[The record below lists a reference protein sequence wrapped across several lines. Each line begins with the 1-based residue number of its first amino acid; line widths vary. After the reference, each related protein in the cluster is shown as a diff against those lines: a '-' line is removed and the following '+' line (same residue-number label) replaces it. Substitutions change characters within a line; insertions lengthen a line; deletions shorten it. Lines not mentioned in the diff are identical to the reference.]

1 MTFRLLNILVLII
14 TLCLNAIEATAAT
27 AILKA
32 TKTDY
37 GLKIDIEGINA
48 DYKVTY
54 ASGLLTLSFEEEV
67 DFQDT
72 SVIKKASKDV
82 DRVVIDPKHIN
93 IFFTRK
99 DVEVEKFVDSKRR
112 GVNVF
117 IGEQVARDKPQDAKG
132 KKNAQ
137 KISLTQEDTQSGAR
151 LVFDWSEDVG
161 AAAFVREDRMWI
173 VFDKAAN
180 LDFEKSVA
188 LPDVKQEN
196 SVLDAAVI
204 SMKYDVENN
213 KFSNLTMYRE
223 GTKWIA
229 EFSNKAIKPQDIRV
243 MSRPYAAP
251 RPRVEMEFDSKA
263 RPAVR
268 FKDPYVGDDIA
279 VITTTDSATGVNV
292 NYGFVDFRI
301 FKSYQGAAVSLLSD
315 ALLLRENAKSIY
327 IEGAS
332 SLNIAPRVNRKSEK
346 KFEGADLGFKLDTFV
361 EDYKSI
367 LSLKSY
373 EVNDAQFNDKLW
385 EIRHALSE
393 TESSEARAKVLA
405 NWALFDLA
413 NGFNAEGLVVIK
425 MIKQEN
431 PEFAGTYNIQL
442 IEAALHFMNR
452 DYLAAYKIA
461 RSIDVSEIPISLRK
475 EVRMW
480 QAITGYNISDSSE
493 YFYQVDPT
501 SMYLDDTNSFL
512 SEYTQKFM
520 MEFGLVIASYKIT
533 DRHVLDAKPIID
545 KLTDM
550 KLTGRNANRLHIIR
564 AAYYSAKEDIDK
576 ALKELDDCASD
587 LSDRMNRAVCRY
599 KKAKLAIDTQRMKPE
614 EFVRELEQVSL
625 TWRGDELEVNVLK
638 DLGDSYYDQKDYVNA
653 LRSWKKIVEYYPYS
667 PDALMLSRKIG
678 ETFVN
683 FFTRAKDTDISH
695 IQAVAM
701 FYEFEDLVPI
711 GEIGDEVVV
720 RFADHLIALDLLD
733 KASALLNHQIT
744 HRLKGN
750 RREEVINKLAEV
762 YVMNQ
767 EPALAIDVIAMGDLY
782 EELPD
787 HIGIPRK
794 YIHAQAYAD
803 NLEDYK
809 ALALLKADYSPE
821 ADTIKSQIY
830 WRSQNWREFNK
841 YIEPRIYEIRDLQG
855 EISKKDAEKVLK
867 LSISYLILDEKQLM
881 KELLQDFLPRL
892 PMRDPKAELL
902 NILAQ
907 TWESVN
913 DNSID
918 ALKDTKTIEN
928 EVREL
933 INVLNS
939 LDKPQETKQ

>member
-1 MTFRLLNILVLII
+1 MTFRLLNILVLIL
-14 TLCLNAIEATAAT
+14 TLCLSAVEANAAK

-32 TKTDY
+32 VKTNY
-37 GLKIDIEGINA
+37 GMKIDVEGVNT

-54 ASGLLTLSFEEEV
+54 ADGLLTMSFEEDV

-72 SVIKKASKDV
+72 AVIKKASPDV

-99 DVEVEKFVDSKRR
+99 DVEVEKFTDSKRR
-112 GVNVF
+112 GVNIF
-117 IGEQVARDKPQDAKG
+117 IGDSSSKDKKQDANA
-132 KKNAQ
+132 KKNSQ

-151 LVFDWSEDVG
+151 LVFDWSEDIG
-161 AAAFVREDRMWI
+161 AAAFAREDRIWI
-173 VFDKAAN
+173 VFDKTAN
-180 LDFEKSVA
+180 FDFDKSVL
-188 LPDVKQEN
+188 LPGIKQEN
-196 SVLDAAVI
+196 SILDAAVI
-204 SMKYDVENN
+204 SMSYDVDNN
-213 KFSNLTMYRE
+213 KLSNLTMYRE

-251 RPRVEMEFDSKA
+251 RPRVELEFDSKA

-279 VITTTDSATGVNV
+279 VVTTLDSATGVNI

-301 FKSYQGAAVSLLSD
+301 FKSYQGAAVALLSD
-315 ALLLRENAKSIY
+315 ALLLRENSKSIY

-373 EVNDAQFNDKLW
+373 EVNDAEFNNKLW
-385 EIRHALSE
+385 EIRHALAE

-413 NGFNAEGLVVIK
+413 NGFNAEGLIVIK

-431 PEFAGTYNIQL
+431 PEFAGTYNMQL
-442 IEAALHFMNR
+442 IETALHFMDH
-452 DYLAAYKIA
+452 DYLTAYKVA
-461 RSIDVSEIPISLRK
+461 RAIDISEVPISLRK

-480 QAITGYNISDSSE
+480 QAITGYNVSDSSE
-493 YFYQVDPT
+493 FFYQVDPT
-501 SMYLDDTNSFL
+501 TMYLDDTNSFL

-520 MEFGLVIASYKIT
+520 MEFGLVIASYKIA
-533 DRHVLDAKPIID
+533 DRRVLDAKPIID

-550 KLTGRNANRLHIIR
+550 KLKGRNANRLHIIS
-564 AAYYSAKEDIDK
+564 AAYYSAKDDVEK
-576 ALKELDDCASD
+576 ALKEYDDCASD

-599 KKAKLAIDTQRMKPE
+599 KKAKLAMDAQRMKPE
-614 EFVRELEQVSL
+614 EFTRELEQVSL
-625 TWRGDELEVNVLK
+625 IWRGDELEVDALK
-638 DLGDSYYDQKDYVNA
+638 DLGDAYYEQKDYVDA

-683 FFTRAKDTDISH
+683 FFTTTKDQDISH

-711 GEIGDEVVV
+711 GEVGDEVVV

-733 KASALLNHQIT
+733 KAAALLNHQIM

-762 YVMNQ
+762 YIMNQ
-767 EPALAIDVIAMGDLY
+767 EPALAIDVIAIGDLY

-803 NLEDYK
+803 NEEDYK
-809 ALALLKADYSPE
+809 AFALLKNDYSPE

-830 WRSQNWREFNK
+830 WRNQNWKEFNK

-881 KELLQDFLPRL
+881 KDLLQDFLPRL

-907 TWESVN
+907 TWESMN

-918 ALKDTKTIEN
+918 ALKDTKTIES

-933 INVLNS
+933 INILNS
-939 LDKPQETKQ
+939 LDKPQ